1 MRIINLFEYL
11 KNRFLGKKEVTLS
24 SEEIEGFFKK
34 HETSKFLITEIAL
47 FTTIDLVARSVAK
60 CDFVTAVDGKESH
73 GAEYF
78 SWNYAPNKHQ
88 TKGEFITQFVSSL
101 FFKNEALIIET
112 VDGQRLVADSF
123 SKKEYAIHDDVFSN
137 VKVRGYTFNKNFKS
151 SEVIYL
157 KYSNVGIINILSSM
171 CKSYE
176 KLMNSAEKRYN
187 KAIGHKGILKI
198 DAMAAN
204 DRDFQ
209 KKFNELMNERFKDYF
224 NAQDAVLPLYD
235 GYDYSEPSIDAS
247 KTTQNEINDIQKL
260 KNEAIDA
267 VANAIHT
274 PPSIIKGE
282 ASQLSDAFD
291 IFIANAVDT
300 ITRPFGQ
307 EITKK
312 VYGFEGFKKGNYCVI
327 DTTTVKH
334 IDVISSATNIDK
346 AIACRVLTPAKA
358 QAYCN
363 MLPSNDKSANSYY
376 LTKNYQTAD
385 MALEGEGGEK

>member
-1 MRIINLFEYL
+1 M
-11 KNRFLGKKEVTLS
+11 GKKEVILS
-24 SEEIEGFFKK
+24 SEEIEGYFRKY
-34 HETSKFLITEIAL
+34 ETSKFLITEIAL
-47 FTTIDLVARSVAK
+47 FTAIDLIARSVAK
-60 CDFVTAVDGKESH
+60 CEFVTAKEGKECR
-73 GAEYF
+73 GAEYYA
-78 SWNYAPNKHQ
+78 WNYAPNKHQ
-88 TKGEFITQFVSSL
+88 TKGEFIAEFVANL

-123 SKKEYAIHDDVFSN
+123 SKKEYAIYDDVFSN
-137 VKVRGYTFNKNFKS
+137 VKARGYTFNKNFTS

-157 KYSNVGIINILSSM
+157 KYSNVGVVKILSSL

-187 KAIGHKGILKI
+187 KAIGHKGVLKI
-198 DAMAAN
+198 DAMATN
-204 DRDFQ
+204 DPEFQ
-209 KKFNELMNERFKDYF
+209 KKFNELMNERFKEYF

-235 GYDYSEPSIDAS
+235 GYDYSEPTLDAS
-247 KTTQNEINDIQKL
+247 KTTQSEINDIQKL
-260 KNEAIDA
+260 KSEAIDS
-267 VANAIHT
+267 VANAIHI

-291 IFIANAVDT
+291 VLIANAVDT

-312 VYGFEGFKKGNYCVI
+312 VYGFDGFKKGDYCIV

-334 IDVISSATNIDK
+334 IDVITSATNIDK

-363 MLPSNDKSANSYY
+363 MLPSDDESAKSYY

-385 MALEGEGGEK
+385 MALKGEGGEK